1 LKARQQLLYAPD
13 PPDQLHLAFNT
24 SSPEP
29 ADALTEQL
37 LLLCE
42 QPAQLQACLAQLDH
56 KEALQL
62 LSTALLRRHFDAAAS
77 FEGLLHTFRK
87 DWSFVETVTA
97 ALGVAVKTQ
106 DGDAVASLCKLQ
118 SSQQLAPTAVAGM
131 LLQAMQQ
138 DDSAAVVQL
147 LELPAAQQLPVSSAV
162 QLLQAALQQGY
173 VSVVTFVCQQEAA
186 QAIDAADITTL
197 LLTAVEEQQL
207 DGLGE
212 LLELPAA
219 EMQHAA
225 AAQQLLLAAMDAAA
239 ASGDVEAFQML
250 HEELPAVGELSAAQM
265 VVLLQSAISQDEA
278 LSAFLVLQLLLL
290 QGSQAVSSSCIKQL
304 LTQAVQLRRV
314 GAAQLLCKCQGAQ
327 GISKHSCKQLVAL
340 ARNQGILHKVA
351 LLLLSLLD
359 EVDAWL
365 HFQAVAAAVAAG
377 DAKAVVALAG
387 LPPESVGGRVLWP
400 QVQAWLADAVSEHQ
414 REMVAAMCKL
424 QVRQPRNCP
433 DSKGVATLLQ
443 CAAQDTHDEALR
455 ILVQEVLDSGN
466 ICSAQQAAE
475 AVAQQMQAALK
486 QGDVQL
492 LRCLAGWQ

>member
-1 LKARQQLLYAPD
+1 
-13 PPDQLHLAFNT
+13 
-24 SSPEP
+24 
-29 ADALTEQL
+29 
-37 LLLCE
+37 
-42 QPAQLQACLAQLDH
+42 
-56 KEALQL
+56 
-62 LSTALLRRHFDAAAS
+62 
-77 FEGLLHTFRK
+77 
-87 DWSFVETVTA
+87 
-97 ALGVAVKTQ
+97 
-106 DGDAVASLCKLQ
+106 
-118 SSQQLAPTAVAGM
+118 
-131 LLQAMQQ
+131 
-138 DDSAAVVQL
+138 
-147 LELPAAQQLPVSSAV
+147 
-162 QLLQAALQQGY
+162 
-173 VSVVTFVCQQEAA
+173 
-186 QAIDAADITTL
+186 
-197 LLTAVEEQQL
+197 
-207 DGLGE
+207 
-212 LLELPAA
+212 
-219 EMQHAA
+219 MQHAA

-492 LRCLAGWQ
+492 LRCLAGSKTAEALDACSITGLLWWTLQRQQGEAAAVLLELECAKQCVNSCKALQRAVEECKAAGVLKIAASQREVAPAAPAGQGLQLPAGAQ